1 MLVREGTLGVLVLGV
16 WILTGRVVRV
26 PLFDRARVSADPGTL
41 YVFGDN
47 LEQRG
52 RGGQA
57 VIRGLPNAV
66 GVPTKRRPSMD
77 EDAFFTDADLREVQ
91 ASIDA
96 AFARLHRHLARG
108 GTIAWPAD
116 GVGTGRARLAER
128 APAIAHYI
136 ALSVRAL
143 LEASDPTP

>member
-1 MLVREGTLGVLVLGV
+1 M
-16 WILTGRVVRV
+16 TGRVVLVAR
-26 PLFDRARVSADPGTL
+26 FDRARVSADPDTL

-47 LEQRG
+47 LEHRG

-77 EDAFFTDADLREVQ
+77 EDAFFTDADLHEAQSR
-91 ASIDA
+91 IDA
-96 AFARLHRHLARG
+96 AFDRIRRHLARG

-116 GVGTGRARLAER
+116 GVGTGRAQLAAR
-128 APAIAHYI
+128 APAIADYI
-136 ALSVRAL
+136 ALRVRAL

>member
-1 MLVREGTLGVLVLGV
+1 MLVRKGTLGILVFGV

-26 PLFDRARVSADPGTL
+26 SLFDRARVSADPDTL

-47 LEQRG
+47 LERRG
-52 RGGQA
+52 QGGQA

-77 EDAFFTDADLREVQ
+77 EDAFFADADLREVQ
-91 ASIDA
+91 PLIDA
-96 AFARLHRHLARG
+96 AFARLHRHLAHG

-116 GVGTGRARLAER
+116 GVGTGRARLTER
-128 APAIAHYI
+128 APTIARYI
-136 ALSVRAL
+136 ALRVRAL
-143 LEASDPTP
+143 LAASGQAP